1 VTAEIASRST
11 LAERADDLVRLG
23 ARELPFLSQVSLRLD
38 PPLAGLLPFS
48 LPLEPNTFTTEP
60 SKDALWLGPDEWLI
74 VAPAGTAGDVVAEL
88 DAALDGVH
96 RAVVD
101 VSANRAAIELPTGRA
116 RDLLETG
123 CGLDLH
129 PRVWREGMCAQTL
142 FARAQ
147 IVLQH
152 QGASMLIFVRPSFA
166 DYLVDRSLAGLGGEV
181 SPPTEGGT
189 ATS

>member
-1 VTAEIASRST
+1 VTAELAARST

-38 PPLAGLLPFS
+38 PSLAGLLPFS

-60 SKDALWLGPDEWLI
+60 SKDSLWLGPGEWLI

-96 RAVVD
+96 RSVVD

-123 CGLDLH
+123 CGLDLD

-147 IVLQH
+147 VVLQH
-152 QGASMLIFVRPSFA
+152 RGASMLIFVRPSFA
-166 DYLVDRSLAGLGGEV
+166 DYLVDRSLAGGGEV
-181 SPPTEGGT
+181 SPPTDGGT
-189 ATS
+189 ATA